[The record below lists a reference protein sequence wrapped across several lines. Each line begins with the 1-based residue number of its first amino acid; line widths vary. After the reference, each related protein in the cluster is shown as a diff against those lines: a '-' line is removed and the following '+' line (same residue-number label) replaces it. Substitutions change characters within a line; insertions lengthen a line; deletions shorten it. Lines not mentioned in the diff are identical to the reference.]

1 VVMKEGR
8 IVEAG
13 PTDQVMTHPTQP
25 YTQALLRAAV
35 DLEPVD

>member
-1 VVMKEGR
+1 MKDGR

-13 PTDQVMTHPTQP
+13 PTEQVMTRPAEP

-35 DLEPVD
+35 DLESVD